1 MYRGIVPPSFDGQ
14 TYDPQSDAA
23 RLTAQQVRIRA
34 LMLDAQ
40 WRTPEEV
47 SQALGLRLTSG
58 TTARIRDLR
67 KTRWGGFNVERRHRG
82 DPKDGLWEY
91 RVAGLLPPEDPAFPS
106 DAPALV
112 EALRSDPEAAV
123 LGAAREYA
131 ETCMNTDDPVEVQ
144 SALDRLTRAA
154 LNL

>member
-1 MYRGIVPPSFDGQ
+1 MPPDFHGASFVEEHDG
-14 TYDPQSDAA
+14 A
-23 RLTAQQVRIRA
+23 RLLNLRANVRT
-34 LMLDAQ
+34 LMVDGE
-40 WRTPEEV
+40 WRTRSEISDLLGV
-47 SQALGLRLTSG
+47 SRAADIGRRLREL
-58 TTARIRDLR
+58 
-67 KTRWGGFNVERRHRG
+67 KEPKHGGWNVETRRRG
-82 DPKDGLWEY
+82 TPKEGIWEY

-131 ETCMNTDDPVEVQ
+131 ETCMNTDDPAEVQ